1 MTRSNKTLCSIGKI
15 VNIQFMNNDL
25 SKSPRLYVN
34 ADLQPGARVVL
45 PDAQAHYLKNVMRAD
60 VGSSVRLF
68 NGRDGEWHATIE
80 LMDKKKAVLALQ
92 AQTRAQPAPRRPVHL
107 LFAPIKKARMEWLIE
122 KAVELGATDL
132 HPVITNHT
140 EVRDINAER
149 TRAQIIEAAE
159 QCERLDVPALHD
171 ITSLKAKLGGW
182 PQNIPL
188 LIGLERAD
196 APTLTAALPENGPL
210 AFLIGP
216 EGGWS
221 TEEREFPGNLPF
233 LKPVSLG
240 PDILRAET
248 AAAYVLVAAHL

>member
-1 MTRSNKTLCSIGKI
+1 MS
-15 VNIQFMNNDL
+15 NDL
-25 SKSPRLYVN
+25 SKSPRLYVSP
-34 ADLQPGARVVL
+34 DLSAGASVVL
-45 PDAQAHYLKNVMRAD
+45 PDTQAHYLKNVMRTD

-68 NGRDGEWHATIE
+68 NGHDGEWHGIIDSV
-80 LMDKKKAVLALQ
+80 DKKKAILKLQ
-92 AQTRAQPAPRRPVHL
+92 DQTREQPPARRAVHL
-107 LFAPIKKARMEWLIE
+107 LFAPIKKARLEWLIE

-140 EVRDINAER
+140 EVRDINSER

-159 QCERLDVPALHD
+159 QCERLDIPTLHD
-171 ITSLKAKLGGW
+171 ITPLKSKLGGW
-182 PQNIPL
+182 PQNIPIM
-188 LIGLERAD
+188 IGLERAD
-196 APTLTAALPENGPL
+196 APLLKSALPASGPL

-221 TEEREFPGNLPF
+221 AEEREFPGNLPF

-248 AAAYVLVAAHL
+248 AAAYVLVAAHI

>member
-1 MTRSNKTLCSIGKI
+1 MS
-15 VNIQFMNNDL
+15 NDL
-25 SKSPRLYVN
+25 SKSPRLYVS
-34 ADLQPGARVVL
+34 ADLSTQASLVL
-45 PDAQAHYLKNVMRAD
+45 PDTQTHYLKNVMRAD
-60 VGSSVRLF
+60 IGAPVRLF
-68 NGRDGEWHATIE
+68 NGRDGEWHAVID
-80 LMDKKKAVLALQ
+80 LMDKKKSILAL
-92 AQTRAQPAPRRPVHL
+92 RAQIRTQPETPRPVHL
-107 LFAPIKKARMEWLIE
+107 LFAPIKKNRMEWLIE

-140 EVRDINAER
+140 EIRDINPAR
-149 TRAQIIEAAE
+149 TRAQMIEAAE
-159 QCERLDVPALHD
+159 QCERLDIPTLHD

-188 LIGLERAD
+188 LMGLERAD
-196 APTLTAALPENGPL
+196 APALAPTLAHALPENGPC

-240 PDILRAET
+240 TAILRAET
-248 AAAYVLVAAHL
+248 AALYALVSAHL

>member
-1 MTRSNKTLCSIGKI
+1 MLVLMS
-15 VNIQFMNNDL
+15 NDL
-25 SKSPRLYVN
+25 SKSPRLYVS
-34 ADLQPGARVVL
+34 ADLQPGASVVL
-45 PDAQAHYLKNVMRAD
+45 PDHQAHYLKNVMRAET
-60 VGSSVRLF
+60 GSSVRLF

-80 LMDKKKAVLALQ
+80 SIDKKKAVLASQ
-92 AQTRAQPAPRRPVHL
+92 SQIRTQPPPRRRVHL

-122 KAVELGATDL
+122 KAVELGATDI

-149 TRAQIIEAAE
+149 TRAQIIEASE
-159 QCERLDVPALHD
+159 QCERLDAPVLHD
-171 ITSLKAKLGGW
+171 IMSLKSKLGAW
-182 PQNIPL
+182 DPNIP
-188 LIGLERAD
+188 IMMGLERAN
-196 APTLTAALPENGPL
+196 ASLLKTSVPENGPL

-221 TEEREFPGNLPF
+221 QEERELPGNLPF

-248 AAAYVLVAAHL
+248 AAAYVLVTAHI

>member
-1 MTRSNKTLCSIGKI
+1 
-15 VNIQFMNNDL
+15 MNSDL
-25 SKSPRLYVN
+25 SKSPRLYVS
-34 ADLQPGARVVL
+34 ADLSAGANVVL
-45 PDAQAHYLKNVMRAD
+45 PDTQAHYLKNVMRAEA
-60 VGSSVRLF
+60 GSAVRLF
-68 NGRDGEWHATIE
+68 NGRDGEWRGIIDT
-80 LMDKKKAVLALQ
+80 LDKKKAALALK
-92 AQTRAQPAPRRPVHL
+92 AQTRAQSPARRQVHL

-122 KAVELGATDL
+122 KAVELGATDI

-159 QCERLDVPALHD
+159 QCERLDIPQLHD
-171 ITSLKAKLGGW
+171 IMQLKSKLGAW
-182 PQNIPL
+182 AQNIPIL
-188 LIGLERAD
+188 VGLERAD
-196 APTLTAALPENGPL
+196 APLLKNTLPETGPL

-216 EGGWS
+216 EGGFS
-221 TEEREFPGNLPF
+221 TEEREYPGNLPF

>member
-1 MTRSNKTLCSIGKI
+1 
-15 VNIQFMNNDL
+15 MNNDL
-25 SKSPRLYVN
+25 SKAPRLYVS
-34 ADLQPGARVVL
+34 ADLRAGASVVL
-45 PDAQAHYLKNVMRAD
+45 PEPQAHYLKNVMRAEAGD
-60 VGSSVRLF
+60 DVRLF
-68 NGRDGEWHATIE
+68 NGRDGEWHGVIDT
-80 LMDKKKAVLALQ
+80 LDKKKAILALQ
-92 AQTRAQPAPRRPVHL
+92 SQIRPQPPARRAVHL

-122 KAVELGATDL
+122 KSVELGATDL

-149 TRAQIIEAAE
+149 TRAQIVEAAE
-159 QCERLDVPALHD
+159 QCERLDIPQLHD
-171 ITSLKAKLGGW
+171 IISLRAKLGSW
-182 PQNIPL
+182 PQDIPV

-196 APTLTAALPENGPL
+196 APALKNALPATGPL

-216 EGGWS
+216 EGGFS
-221 TEEREFPGNLPF
+221 AEEREYPANLPF